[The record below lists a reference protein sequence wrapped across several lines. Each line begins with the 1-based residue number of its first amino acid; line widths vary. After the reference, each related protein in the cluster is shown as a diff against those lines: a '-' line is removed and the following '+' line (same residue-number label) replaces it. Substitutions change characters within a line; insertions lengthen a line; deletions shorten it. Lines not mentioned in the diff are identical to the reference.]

1 MKKSRLLMVMPAAFA
16 MLLAACTPATS
27 SSSSE
32 VPSSSSEPTS
42 SESSSSEES
51 SQPTGPVIEE
61 AVAIEFW
68 HTFNDQYAAVIQ
80 NFIEAFKDIEPNVT
94 VSLIKQSSGYDEFK
108 DKVIQGFSADN
119 YPDIGICYPDHV
131 AEYIDY
137 GKAVRLDLDYM
148 QNARWGWSEEDFE
161 DIIPNYLEEG
171 ASYTIPGTYSLPFA
185 KSTEAMFYNADVL
198 IGLDLSEV
206 DPTINGGLPL
216 NHDYINNLTWEELF
230 NKLCPAIAEHNASL
244 PEDERY
250 LHDDQQYHGIIGYDS
265 DDNLF
270 ITLAQQYGYDYTGID
285 ESTGTGQVLFDNE
298 GMKSL
303 MKTFNQAYKNGYL
316 ITKASAGGA
325 YVNETFTK
333 NNLLFSVGS
342 TGGTK
347 YQYTQNFTTGVAR
360 IPTAAEG
367 ERYVINQGPS
377 LTILDHNDDNRAL
390 AAWLFCKFMAEE
402 RNTTTWGIET
412 AYMPVR
418 YSSYSSSAYLEYSDP
433 TNAVAEGKLF
443 ASVAT
448 YNPTVQD
455 DLFTSP
461 VFVGSSTC
469 REQAGS
475 VMYQCLISEDIDSNI
490 DKIFADAVATC
501 LLAL

>member
-1 MKKSRLLMVMPAAFA
+1 MKKSRLLMVMPAALA

-27 SSSSE
+27 SST
-32 VPSSSSEPTS
+32 P
-42 SESSSSEES
+42 SSSEEAS
-51 SQPTGPVIEE
+51 SSEVSSSEVSSVDRTGPFIEE
-61 AVAIEFW
+61 AVTIDFW
-68 HTFNDQYAAVIQ
+68 HTFNDQYAAVIA
-80 NFIEAFKDIEPNVT
+80 NFIEAFKEVEPNVT
-94 VSLIKQSSGYDEFK
+94 VNLVKQSSGYDEFK
-108 DKVIQGFSADN
+108 DKIIQGFSANN

-131 AEYIDY
+131 ADYIDY
-137 GKAVRLDLDYM
+137 GKAVRLDEDFINNERY
-148 QNARWGWSEEDFE
+148 GWTEEDLE

-198 IGLDLSEV
+198 IGLDLSSV
-206 DPTINGGLPL
+206 DATINGGNPL
-216 NHDYINNLTWEELF
+216 THEYLNNITWEELF
-230 NKLCPAIAEHNASL
+230 DKLCPAIVAHNAAL
-244 PEDERY
+244 PADEQY
-250 LHDDQQYHGIIGYDS
+250 LHDDKEYHGVVGYDS

-270 ITLAQQYGYDYTGID
+270 ITLAEQYGYGYTAID
-285 ESTGTGQVLFDNE
+285 EATGTGKVLFDNE

-303 MKTFNQAYKNGYL
+303 MKTFNKAYQDGHF

-325 YVNETFTK
+325 YVNTLFTEQ
-333 NNLLFSVGS
+333 NLLFSVGS

-347 YQYTQNFTTGVAR
+347 YQYTANFETGVAR

-377 LTILDHNDDNRAL
+377 LTILDHNDDARAL

-418 YSSYSSSAYLEYSDP
+418 YSSYTSSAYLEYSDP
-433 TNAVAEGKLF
+433 TTATGDGQLF
-443 ASVAT
+443 AKVAT
-448 YNPTVQD
+448 YNPTVQN

-461 VFVGSSTC
+461 VFKGSSTC

-475 VMYQCLISEDIDSNI
+475 VMYQCLIATDLDSTIDQ
-490 DKIFADAVATC
+490 IFADAVAAC